1 MKKYII
7 FAVVALLS
15 YAAFNAFLSEPVQKS
30 DSTAVEKTIERR
42 PRRET
47 DKTAVFAGG
56 CFWSLESYF
65 EKIPEGIVDVR
76 SGYSGGESENP
87 TYENYV
93 ENGHK
98 EAVEVIYDPVKISYG
113 ELVEYYFRHIDP
125 TDPDGSFFDRG
136 DGYTSAVY
144 YENAEEKKTAE
155 DIIAIID
162 SKKIFD
168 KPIVTEVLSRA
179 DFWPAEEEHQDY
191 AANNEV
197 RYKAYRIGSGRD
209 AFLKKTWEGKESS
222 LYTEKVIPQI

>member
-7 FAVVALLS
+7 FAVIALFTYVAF
-15 YAAFNAFLSEPVQKS
+15 YAFFREPAQKL
-30 DSTAVEKTIERR
+30 DSTAAEKTITRS

-65 EKIPEGIVDVR
+65 EKIPEGIVDVI

-93 ENGHK
+93 ENGHR
-98 EAVEVIYDPVKISYG
+98 EAVEVIYDPAKISYG

-136 DGYTSAVY
+136 DGYTSAIY
-144 YENAEEKKTAE
+144 HENAEEKKIAE
-155 DIIAIID
+155 DLINIID

-168 KPIVTEVLSRA
+168 KPIVTEVIPGT
-179 DFWPAEEEHQDY
+179 DFWPAEKEHQDY

-209 AFLKKTWEGKESS
+209 AFLKKTWEGKVSI
-222 LYTEKVIPQI
+222 LYTEKVTPQL